1 MPAVAM
7 STGCSNMML
16 AACIKLD
23 SVLQCTP
30 GGKTVEAVV
39 GKLWKKAYT
48 VEVTLRTDEREIID
62 RSLLRGWS

>member
-1 MPAVAM
+1 
-7 STGCSNMML
+7 ML

-48 VEVTLRTDEREIID
+48 VEFTLRTDEREIID